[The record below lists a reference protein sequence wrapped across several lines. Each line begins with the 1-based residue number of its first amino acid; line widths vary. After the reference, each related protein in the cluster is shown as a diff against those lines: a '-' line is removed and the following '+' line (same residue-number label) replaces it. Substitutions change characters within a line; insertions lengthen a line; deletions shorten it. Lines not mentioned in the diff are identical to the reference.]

1 MNKNLIDDDD
11 CEDEVQDSDILFDP
25 PEPPEHPYSNRNN
38 EDIPATLSELQ
49 RAENQ
54 YEKRIYRNG

>member
-11 CEDEVQDSDILFDP
+11 CEDEVQDGDILFD
-25 PEPPEHPYSNRNN
+25 PPEHPYSNRNN

-54 YEKRIYRNG
+54 YEKWLYRNG